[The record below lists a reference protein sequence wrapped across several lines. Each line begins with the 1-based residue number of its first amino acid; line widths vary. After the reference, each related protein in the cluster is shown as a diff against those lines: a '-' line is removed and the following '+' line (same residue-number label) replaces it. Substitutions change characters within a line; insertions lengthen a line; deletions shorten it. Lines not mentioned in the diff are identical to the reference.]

1 MLLSRTALIRPGP
14 IIYFSFA
21 NSGGLASEPLQINS
35 RITRRARTNTRKET
49 AHLYKG
55 PKVRTMY
62 KLRHG
67 HTYLRIDLKIL
78 GIALTLTNT
87 LAQLNQPPQ

>member
-1 MLLSRTALIRPGP
+1 
-14 IIYFSFA
+14 
-21 NSGGLASEPLQINS
+21 
-35 RITRRARTNTRKET
+35 
-49 AHLYKG
+49 
-55 PKVRTMY
+55 MY